1 MIQCVKLGRISHPMT
16 HYMHNLSNDQVSPY
30 TETIHDTVCQTRS
43 NIPPYD
49 TLHACIINGNSVY
62 MAWNIFVAG
71 VNPKPTGKDRQ
82 VARLVAGP
90 VHLANDETRQTRNLA
105 TI

>member
-1 MIQCVKLGRISHPMT
+1 MIQCVKLGRISHP
-16 HYMHNLSNDQVSPY
+16 
-30 TETIHDTVCQTRS
+30 
-43 NIPPYD
+43 YD
-49 TLHACIINGNSVY
+49 TLHACIVNGNSVY

-71 VNPKPTGKDRQ
+71 VNPKPTDKGRQ